1 MFDFSE
7 FFYFSKNYKLKQR
20 KYNTWITKMDMELL
34 ETDSGGMSQL
44 VFIILFFVSVYL
56 CQRNVVVKNE
66 LVKKKN
72 ELQGILHTI
81 LKQYPA

>member
-1 MFDFSE
+1 
-7 FFYFSKNYKLKQR
+7 
-20 KYNTWITKMDMELL
+20 MDMELL
-34 ETDSGGMSQL
+34 ETDYGGMSQI

-56 CQRNVVVKNE
+56 CQRNVVVNNE
-66 LVKKKN
+66 SVKKN